1 MQKRVARSEKHL
13 LLAPCSLL
21 CSPIPQFKVRMRNNY
36 IIEVL
41 WQSVLIVLIAA
52 ALSLSVNHFRQGGL
66 PLVRS
71 PKAGSI
77 GPETAGEP
85 VVSIEE
91 ARNLFLTNGAVFIDA
106 RPAEVYRSGHIRG
119 ALNLPQESL
128 EESLSVI
135 TAQIPPDSLIITY
148 CDGESCSLSKE
159 AAMEL
164 SARGYS
170 NVQVLVNGW
179 SVWQDAGLPTE
190 TTP

>member
-1 MQKRVARSEKHL
+1 
-13 LLAPCSLL
+13 
-21 CSPIPQFKVRMRNNY
+21 MRNNY
-36 IIEVL
+36 IIEIL
-41 WQSVLIVLIAA
+41 WQSVLIILIAA
-52 ALSLSVNHFRQGGL
+52 GISLSVNHFRQGGL

-71 PKAGSI
+71 PEAGLS
-77 GPETAGEP
+77 GSKTAGEP

-91 ARNLFLTNGAVFIDA
+91 ARALFLTNGAVFIDA
-106 RPAEVYRSGHIRG
+106 RPAEVYRSGHIKG
-119 ALNLPQESL
+119 AINLPEDSL

-135 TAQIPPDSLIITY
+135 MEQVPPDSLMITY

-159 AAMEL
+159 AALEL

-170 NVQVLVNGW
+170 HVQVLVNGW